1 MKRAS
6 LSKSVGTFGLM
17 AMLSAVLA
25 TMLQQPI
32 QAQSKGNKV
41 PTTADGTCAPLP
53 GGIYYKEFG
62 GITFSSEQKAAYQKS
77 MAKVKK
83 RFAALNAAIEKINM
97 YSPNAGQIA
106 AGQQIGLDFEA
117 EMMSVFTPEQRKMYR
132 SNLAIQR
139 QIQACVPPTPWAK
152 IMSPE
157 PF

>member
-1 MKRAS
+1 MKLTL
-6 LSKSVGTFGLM
+6 LSKSVRAIGLT
-17 AMLSAVLA
+17 AMLSVMVA
-25 TMLQQPI
+25 TTLQQPI

-53 GGIYYKEFG
+53 EGTYYKEYG

-83 RFAALNAAIEKINM
+83 RFAALNAAIERINI
-97 YSPNAGQIA
+97 YYPNAGHIA

-117 EMMSVFTPEQRKMYR
+117 EMMSAFTPEQQKIYR
-132 SNLAIQR
+132 TNLAIQR

-152 IMSPE
+152 IMSPD